1 MTADVLTIARKDLR
15 EMLLQSGTLR
25 RSLRGLLF
33 SLLVF
38 GVFLP
43 LQIGPDLVRE
53 PAAILPFAWVPL
65 LLASGMVADGIA
77 GERERHTLET
87 LLASRL
93 SDRAIL
99 LGKVL
104 AAVLYGWGFML
115 VSALVGLI
123 TVNVAHAGHGILVY
137 QPVAVVLLAGFG
149 FLGAGLVASAGALV
163 ALRAPTVR
171 QAAQNINVAI
181 VAVVFVP
188 VLVLEMLPVEMR
200 RGVLT
205 GLNGLDW
212 GAVAAGAALV
222 LVLVDLLLLAAAMA
236 RFRRAELI
244 LD

>member
-1 MTADVLTIARKDLR
+1 MTTDVLTIARKDLR

-25 RSLRGLLF
+25 RSLRGILF

-53 PAAILPFAWVPL
+53 PAAILPFAWAPL

-104 AAVLYGWGFML
+104 AAVAYGWGFML
-115 VSALVGLI
+115 VSAAVGLI
-123 TVNVAHAGHGILVY
+123 TVNLAHAGHGILVY
-137 QPVAVVLLAGFG
+137 QPVAIVLLGGFG
-149 FLGAGLVASAGALV
+149 FLGAGLVASAGTLV
-163 ALRAPTVR
+163 ALRASTVR
-171 QAAQNINVAI
+171 QATQNINVAI

-188 VLVLEMLPVEMR
+188 LLVLEMLPLEAR
-200 RGVLT
+200 RGLVT

-212 GAVAAGAALV
+212 GMIAVGAGLL
-222 LVLVDLLLLAAAMA
+222 LVLVDLLLLMAAMA